1 MIGLGAKS
9 RNRFKPSIFERL
21 EQSSEAKKKFDKTLK
36 NISEKAKVD
45 VTPPRAPPTTGTTN
59 DWDAHPA
66 RCLISTTQLWNHW
79 ATGTGS
85 TVTTSCNDADPWRV
99 WTSNVATSGAI
110 TTIDPWERWVDQ
122 AVYGSPRPH
131 NIPHRQVRLDPAEAA
146 RRQAEEAR
154 WRQEEEARNVRYY
167 EQQRIA
173 ENRRKEAEDRAMKLL
188 ISVLSPQQQAD
199 MKRDKCFFVDAPSG
213 RLYRIDYGT
222 HGNVKVVDRNTR
234 KIVERLCI
242 QPNGVPAGDANLMQK
257 LLIETAEDTFRSYAN
272 ITLEDG
278 RVIYGKPGSITGDTL
293 AEVIPIRRAA

>member
-1 MIGLGAKS
+1 MVGLGAKS

-21 EQSSEAKKKFDKTLK
+21 EQSTEAKKKFDKTLK

-66 RCLISTTQLWNHW
+66 RRLVSNTQLWNHW
-79 ATGTGS
+79 STGTGS
-85 TVTTSCNDADPWRV
+85 TVTTSCDPWRI
-99 WTSNVATSGAI
+99 WTTAATSGAI
-110 TTIDPWERWVDQ
+110 TSVDTWGRWVDT
-122 AVYGSPRPH
+122 AVYGPPRPQ
-131 NIPHRQVRLDPAEAA
+131 NMPRQVRLDPAEAA

-154 WRQEEEARNVRYY
+154 WHQEQEARNVRFY
-167 EQQRIA
+167 EEQRA
-173 ENRRKEAEDRAMKLL
+173 LENRRKEADDRAMKLL
-188 ISVLSPQQQAD
+188 VSVLNPQQQAD
-199 MKRDKCFFVDAPSG
+199 LKRDRFFYVDAPSG

-222 HGNVKVVDRNTR
+222 HGNVKVIDRVTR
-234 KIVERLCI
+234 KIIERLCI

-257 LLIETAEDTFRSYAN
+257 LLIETAEDTFRAYAN

-278 RVIYGKPGSITGDTL
+278 RILYGKPGSITGDTL